1 MRYTLYRKNPDG
13 SLGEAILQTDNRPD
27 AVRMVAELLFAG
39 EAADTLKL
47 VEDEERSEPHSK
59 DTDYFFNM

>member
-27 AVRMVAELLFAG
+27 AVKMAAEMLLAG
-39 EAADTLKL
+39 EDSSALKL
-47 VEDEERSEPHSK
+47 VENKDQPEPRIK
-59 DTDYFFNM
+59 ATDYLY